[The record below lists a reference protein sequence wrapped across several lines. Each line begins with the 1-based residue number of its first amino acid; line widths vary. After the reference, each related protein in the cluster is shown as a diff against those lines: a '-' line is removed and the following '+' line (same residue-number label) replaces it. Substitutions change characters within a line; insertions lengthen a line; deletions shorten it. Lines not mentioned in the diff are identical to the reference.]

1 MKKGKHRKLTM
12 IGSSALAVVLAVVL
26 VFGAGT
32 ASVPKVRAEQSEN
45 DKLIEKQYK
54 DFMAASD
61 YSNKLGKEET
71 AYVIMDADSNVTD
84 TVVEEWLH
92 NGTGAK
98 TITDESSLSGI
109 KNTSGDEK
117 YVRTGSSLVWKANGK
132 DIKYRGNS
140 KGNLPVSV
148 TFSYYL
154 NGQKLSADE
163 IKGKSGKVQIKF
175 AYTVHQKDSIDGQ
188 TISHPYTMISGAVLD
203 NSHFSN
209 ISVTNGKN
217 VAQDGSSIV
226 VGMALP
232 GLAENLGLTGRI
244 DIPETVTITADVK
257 DFELDGT
264 YTAAI
269 SGLLGNIDKSGISKA
284 ESLADQLESG
294 LNELSTASSALAA
307 SANAL
312 CAGNIDLAEGT
323 QELQDR
329 STELANGLASLS
341 SGAKTL
347 NGIVQNMSLSLTEDQ
362 QNNIKNQAA
371 RAVSKDLNDPNS
383 DLSKGLALIS
393 SKVKDGLKNNTTIQE
408 QTAKIKNL
416 FVNAGESED
425 KAQAYATAMV
435 NGIIDSSVDQTI
447 SAEKDNRLFESIAQ
461 NAALS
466 GAEGALDALPNSSQ
480 FQALKKATQ
489 ALEDGTA
496 TASASVNGE
505 TGETI
510 TGGISAINKGAQKLA
525 SKSSE
530 YAGYMN
536 TFDKE
541 GIQKLVS
548 SLNDEELK
556 QVANKLKAVIDAS
569 SDPVFIG
576 GKASSMAGESRIIF
590 KTDYIGD

>member
-109 KNTSGDEK
+109 NNTSGDEK

-148 TFSYYL
+148 TVSYYL

-416 FVNAGESED
+416 FENAGESED

>member
-1 MKKGKHRKLTM
+1 
-12 IGSSALAVVLAVVL
+12 
-26 VFGAGT
+26 
-32 ASVPKVRAEQSEN
+32 
-45 DKLIEKQYK
+45 
-54 DFMAASD
+54 
-61 YSNKLGKEET
+61 
-71 AYVIMDADSNVTD
+71 
-84 TVVEEWLH
+84 
-92 NGTGAK
+92 
-98 TITDESSLSGI
+98 I

-148 TFSYYL
+148 TVSYYL

-416 FVNAGESED
+416 FENAGESED